1 MENKNMKRFVG
12 MLGFAMRAGK
22 LIIGTESVCR
32 AMAKGTPKL
41 VVVSTD
47 ASEQTKKKLTVKSDF
62 YRIPYI
68 VTEISSQ
75 KIAKMIGKSYAP
87 MAVAIT
93 DSGFAEEIEKALKP
107 ETTI

>member
-1 MENKNMKRFVG
+1 
-12 MLGFAMRAGK
+12 
-22 LIIGTESVCR
+22 
-32 AMAKGTPKL
+32 MAKGTPKL
-41 VVVSTD
+41 VIVSTD

-68 VTEISSQ
+68 VTEISSAE
-75 KIAKMIGKSYAP
+75 IAKMLGKSYAP

-93 DSGFAEEIEKALKP
+93 DSGFAQEIKKALLP